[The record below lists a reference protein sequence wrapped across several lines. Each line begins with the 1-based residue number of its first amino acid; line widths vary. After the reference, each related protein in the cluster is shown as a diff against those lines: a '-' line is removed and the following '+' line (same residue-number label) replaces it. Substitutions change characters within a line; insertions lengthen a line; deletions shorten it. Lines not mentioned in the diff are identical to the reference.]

1 MTRSGSNR
9 HYLEGDAERPPLRHW
24 LAKQSRA
31 VSPPANQPLRGH
43 EESAQQRGFF
53 KYSRLPYIFCPC
65 TDKMLNSF
73 VGGGDD
79 MIPIAMLGTYN
90 VFDQTLSAGWVVLSV
105 LVLLIV
111 MSLASWAIIGYKWA
125 VFKAVRRQT
134 DKFFDVFWQSESLDT
149 VFEAS
154 EQMNLSH
161 VARVFRAA
169 FSEMLRATKANNP
182 TQTAFE
188 NTERTLRRAV
198 QEEASRLERMLPFL
212 ATTGSAA
219 PFIGLF
225 GTVWGI
231 MNAFGD
237 ISPDQPIL
245 QSVAPHIAHAL
256 IATAIG
262 LLAAIPAVI
271 FYNYFTSHIKTFR
284 VQMDNFSIDFLN
296 ILKRHFLRD

>member
-1 MTRSGSNR
+1 M
-9 HYLEGDAERPPLRHW
+9 
-24 LAKQSRA
+24 
-31 VSPPANQPLRGH
+31 
-43 EESAQQRGFF
+43 
-53 KYSRLPYIFCPC
+53 
-65 TDKMLNSF
+65 
-73 VGGGDD
+73 
-79 MIPIAMLGTYN
+79 MIPIATVNTYN
-90 VFDQTLSAGWVVLSV
+90 VFDQITNAGFVVLSV
-105 LVLLIV
+105 LILLII
-111 MSLASWAIIGYKWA
+111 MSLACWVIIGYKWA
-125 VFKAVRRQT
+125 MFRAVRRQT
-134 DKFFDVFWQSESLDT
+134 DKFFDIFWQSESLDT

-154 EQMNLSH
+154 EQMGLSP

-169 FSEMLRATKANNP
+169 FSEMMRATKAKNP

-198 QEEASRLERMLPFL
+198 QAESSRLERSLPFL

-237 ISPDQPIL
+237 ISPDKPIL
-245 QSVAPHIAHAL
+245 QSVGPHIAHAL

-271 FYNYFTSHIKTFR
+271 FYNYFTSHIKVFY
-284 VQMDNFSIDFLN
+284 VEMDNFSIDFLN

>member
-1 MTRSGSNR
+1 
-9 HYLEGDAERPPLRHW
+9 
-24 LAKQSRA
+24 
-31 VSPPANQPLRGH
+31 
-43 EESAQQRGFF
+43 
-53 KYSRLPYIFCPC
+53 
-65 TDKMLNSF
+65 
-73 VGGGDD
+73 
-79 MIPIAMLGTYN
+79 MIPIATINTYN
-90 VFDQTLSAGWVVLSV
+90 VFGQVTSAGWVVLSV
-105 LVLLIV
+105 LILLV
-111 MSLASWAIIGYKWA
+111 FMSLACWAIIGYKWA
-125 VFKAVRRQT
+125 MFRAVRRQT
-134 DKFFDVFWQSESLDT
+134 EKFFDVFWQSDSLDT

-154 EQMNLSH
+154 EQMGLSH

-169 FSEMLRATKANNP
+169 FSEMMRATKAENP

-198 QEEASRLERMLPFL
+198 QAESSRLERSLSFL

-237 ISPDQPIL
+237 ISPDKPIL

-262 LLAAIPAVI
+262 LLAAIPAVV

>member
-1 MTRSGSNR
+1 
-9 HYLEGDAERPPLRHW
+9 
-24 LAKQSRA
+24 
-31 VSPPANQPLRGH
+31 
-43 EESAQQRGFF
+43 
-53 KYSRLPYIFCPC
+53 
-65 TDKMLNSF
+65 
-73 VGGGDD
+73 

-198 QEEASRLERMLPFL
+198 QEESSRLERMLPFL